1 MASYVTTTDALVALN
16 GTIPFNSVSIPCNK
30 GNVVPVVPGVLNL
43 NGNTSNRFARYEV
56 TLQGNIQIPEGGAVT
71 PIALGIT
78 LNGVI
83 IPESVAI
90 VTPAAAEEYWHVN
103 TSASIT
109 VPCGCCLTVSGAY
122 VDGTEDD
129 PTTTPTPSNQE
140 TSIFRKW
147 DLTITWPARTVWDRL
162 PATGGRNRTSR

>member
-30 GNVVPVVPGVLNL
+30 GNVIPLAPGILNL

-56 TLQGNIQIPEGGAVT
+56 TLQANVQIPEGGAVT

-78 LNGVI
+78 LNGVV

-90 VTPAAAEEYWHVN
+90 VTPAAAEEYQHIN
-103 TSASIT
+103 TSAYIT
-109 VPCGCCLTVSGAY
+109 VPCGCCVTVSGSY

-129 PTTTPTPSNQE
+129 PTTTPTPSIQVRRE
-140 TSIFRKW
+140 ALLDVQRI
-147 DLTITWPARTVWDRL
+147 A
-162 PATGGRNRTSR
+162 